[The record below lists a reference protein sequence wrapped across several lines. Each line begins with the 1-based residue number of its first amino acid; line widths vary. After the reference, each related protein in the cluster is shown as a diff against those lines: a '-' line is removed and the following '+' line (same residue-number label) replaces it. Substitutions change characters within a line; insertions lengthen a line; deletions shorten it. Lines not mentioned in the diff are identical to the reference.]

1 MEYWP
6 RQASQLP
13 MEQNQTIRAIW
24 SYRWWILLA
33 AVCAAIASYFWSQS
47 QTKTYRANALAQV
60 IAAPQLRGD
69 FVDDVT
75 VQSITNLYAQLAETR
90 EVMRDARRRTGLD
103 VDQGLFEDRV
113 EVGQAEQPGVLEF
126 IGRSSDPKRASVYAN
141 AYIDAFIAYVRRRE
155 ENRRSIAIEG
165 VEDRIRE
172 IDERLEDLSPRSPEA
187 LTLRSQQTALQQVV
201 ADEII
206 RPGDAV
212 ELIEPAEAPT
222 DAESPK
228 PKRNAA
234 LAFLAM
240 LVLGSALAYLRT
252 LLGDRYHSV
261 EEVTADTGLPLLA
274 EVPRSDASSQPAVE
288 AFRGL
293 RTSVSFALRGRG
305 QAPISDGGGIQS
317 FEGTGRRAD
326 DKEGRAI
333 LVTSPEVGTG
343 KSFVAANL
351 ARALAA
357 DGSRV
362 AAIDGD
368 LRRPTLHQHLLVPLE
383 SGLGDLLST
392 ESSGRVN
399 VLAKDA
405 PMPAQQKERGGEL
418 KVVTAGK
425 RLPDAV
431 ERLSSARM
439 AETMGAF
446 RAVYDYVVVDSPP
459 AAAIV
464 DAVVLARYA
473 DGIVLVIDSRRSRRR
488 TTRRTI
494 QTLTAIGVPILGFVF
509 NSSESIG
516 TSGSG
521 EYFKERQTLVPGA
534 GRLVP

>member
-1 MEYWP
+1 
-6 RQASQLP
+6 

-24 SYRWWILLA
+24 NHRWWILLA
-33 AVCAAIASYFWSQS
+33 AVCAAVAAYFWSES
-47 QTKTYRANALAQV
+47 QTKTYRADARAQV
-60 IAAPQLRGD
+60 IAARQAQGEFLD
-69 FVDDVT
+69 EAT
-75 VQSITNLYAQLAETR
+75 IQSFSNLYAELATTP
-90 EVMRDARRRTGLD
+90 VVLRDARKRTRLNVSQD
-103 VDQGLFEDRV
+103 VFDDKV
-113 EVGQAEQPGVLEF
+113 EVAQAEQAGILEF
-126 IGRSSDPKRASVYAN
+126 IGRSSDPKRAAVYAN
-141 AYIDAFIAYVRRRE
+141 AYIEAFDDYVEGSQADRQTRNIKEVEQRIGE
-155 ENRRSIAIEG
+155 IE
-165 VEDRIRE
+165 R
-172 IDERLEDLSPRSPEA
+172 RLEDLEARSPEA
-187 LTLRSQQTALQQVV
+187 VTLRSQLTALQQVV

-206 RPGDAV
+206 KQGDSV
-212 ELIEPAEAPT
+212 EIIKEAEPPT
-222 DAESPK
+222 EAESPK

-240 LVLGSALAYLRT
+240 LVLGSALAYLRMM
-252 LLGDRYHSV
+252 LADRYHSV

-274 EVPRSDASSQPAVE
+274 EVPRAQASSQPAVE

-305 QAPISDGGGIQS
+305 HAPSANGPIQT
-317 FEGTGRRAD
+317 FEGTGQRAE
-326 DKEGRAI
+326 DKEGRTVLI
-333 LVTSPEVGTG
+333 TSPEVGTG

-362 AAIDGD
+362 VAVDGD

-392 ESSGRVN
+392 EQSGRVG

-405 PMPAQQKERGGEL
+405 PLPSQASGRGGEL

-431 ERLSSARM
+431 ERLSSQRM

-446 RAVYDYVVVDSPP
+446 RSVYDFVVLDSPP
-459 AAAIV
+459 AAAII

-488 TTRRTI
+488 TTRRVI
-494 QTLTAIGVPILGFVF
+494 QSLTAIGVPILGFVF
-509 NSSESIG
+509 NSSESIT
-516 TSGSG
+516 TSGST
-521 EYFKERQTLVPGA
+521 EYFKERETMLPGA